1 MSKNNNK
8 CHIYIFFTLLICG
21 SYLRLYNLENTLL
34 WQDEAETAFYAKQI
48 LDFRLPSAYDE
59 KRDLFLYIGALIPIS
74 NSDSHLGLIDPRI
87 YGFVQ
92 EDFAND
98 GTLIKHPYG
107 DILVTAISFFIFGPS
122 TFSARFLFALIGV
135 FSLIL
140 TYKLGSYL
148 YNKRIGLISM
158 AFQTFNIVLIAYER
172 QARHYSL
179 GVFCFLGS
187 LYFGLKAVEKDQIR
201 DYIFTT
207 VLLIG
212 LICGSPITAIAAFL
226 IIFVYNCYSQRT
238 LKWILN
244 KKFMYSLLLLLAFTL
259 MYSSI
264 YQPWRSWHIT
274 PVHFTLFDKFFK
286 IALFMVTFS
295 IDCSFLLVCLGIVT
309 LFYYREKS
317 DILIML
323 VLLSSLVIYSCFI
336 FYTSL
341 YERVMLAIIP
351 FLSMTIARFLDKL
364 YQYLQERRFSKLL
377 KGAIFYGILLTALIF
392 PTHFSFPSTII
403 SKYCRYP
410 LHRYIPSKINLV
422 YYFKF
427 INGMESENFLY
438 RGELDT
444 QWVEEAIEF
453 LKSKG
458 VSTNEWVFTAYNN
471 AVFLFYS
478 NFKIQLIWPIRKS
491 FLDSYQK
498 RFWVLLGPYAHELLA
513 CHWFYKFSG
522 MEEKCKNL
530 NYVDKVKTA
539 KKYTLSSGA
548 IIYECNPS
556 LKSENIKASL

>member
-1 MSKNNNK
+1 MLKNSR
-8 CHIYIFFTLLICG
+8 CCIYIFFALLFCG
-21 SYLRLYNLENTLL
+21 GYLRLYNLENIPL
-34 WQDEAETAFYAKQI
+34 WQDEAETAFYAKQV
-48 LDFRLPSAYDE
+48 LDFRLPNAYDE

-74 NSDSHLGLIDPRI
+74 NSDSHLSLIDPHI

-92 EDFAND
+92 EDFSSD
-98 GTLIKHPYG
+98 GKLIKHPYG

-122 TFSARFLFALIGV
+122 TFSARFLFALIGT

-140 TYKLGSYL
+140 TYKLGRYL
-148 YNKRIGLISM
+148 YNKKIGLISM

-187 LYFGLKAVEKDQIR
+187 LYFGLKAVEKDQIK
-201 DYIFTT
+201 DYIFTAMFF
-207 VLLIG
+207 IG

-226 IIFVYNCYSQRT
+226 IIFVYNCYSQKT

-244 KKFMYSLLLLLAFTL
+244 KKIMYSLLLLLAFTL

-309 LFYYREKS
+309 LLYRRDKS
-317 DILIML
+317 DILIIL
-323 VLLSSLVIYSCFI
+323 VLLSSLLIYSCFI

-341 YERVMLAIIP
+341 YERVMLVIIP
-351 FLSMTIARFLDKL
+351 FLSMTIARFLNEL
-364 YQYLQERRFSKLL
+364 YQYLQERRFNELL
-377 KGAIFYGILLTALIF
+377 KGAIFYGVLFTALIF

-403 SKYCRYP
+403 SRYCRYP
-410 LHRYIPSKINLV
+410 LHRYVPSKINLV
-422 YYFKF
+422 YHLKF
-427 INGMESENFLY
+427 INNMESNDFLH
-438 RGELDT
+438 RGIWDT
-444 QWVEEAIEF
+444 QWVMEAIEF
-453 LKSKG
+453 MKNKS
-458 VSTNEWVFTAYNN
+458 VSTNEWVFTTYNN

-478 NFKIQLIWPIRKS
+478 DFKVQLIWPIRKS

-498 RFWVLLGPYAHELLA
+498 RFWVLIGPYDHESSA
-513 CHWFYKFSG
+513 CNWFYKFSG
-522 MEEKCKNL
+522 VEEKCKYR
-530 NYVDKVKTA
+530 NYIDKIKTA
-539 KKYTLSSGA
+539 KKYTLPSGT
-548 IIYECNPS
+548 IIYECNSS
-556 LKSENIKASL
+556 LKPENIRTSL